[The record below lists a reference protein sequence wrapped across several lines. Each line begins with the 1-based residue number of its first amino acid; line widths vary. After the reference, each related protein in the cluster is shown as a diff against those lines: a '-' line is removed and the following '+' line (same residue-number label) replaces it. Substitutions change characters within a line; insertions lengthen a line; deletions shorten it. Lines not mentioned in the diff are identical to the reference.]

1 MSVSGPLAGLLVVDL
16 TRVLAGPYCTMVLAD
31 LGARV
36 IKVEA
41 PGGDDARRIGPFV
54 AGESAYFTSLNRGK
68 QSIALDLKQAADRS
82 IFEKLLARA
91 DVLCEN
97 FRPGVMERL
106 GYGWEALHERHPRL
120 VFASTSGFGQTGPYA
135 GRPAY
140 DIVVQAM
147 GGVMSL
153 TGHPGSPPTRV
164 GSSLGDIT
172 AGLFTAIG
180 IQAALLERER
190 SGSGRRVDVSM
201 LDAQVATLENAIAR
215 HGATGEVPGPM
226 GSRHPSIAPFE
237 ALATSDGHIVIAA
250 GNDALFAVLCETLE
264 RAELAR
270 DPRFVSNELRRRN
283 ATELSARLEAA
294 LAARP
299 AADWIERLLAAG
311 VPCGPL
317 NDVAAVVADPQVAAR
332 NMIVTAPL
340 DGGGRLEM
348 AGNPVKI
355 SGFADSPTRD
365 AAPALDADRVAIIAE
380 LERDG
385 EVAG

>member
-1 MSVSGPLAGLLVVDL
+1 MSVPGPLAGLLVVDL
-16 TRVLAGPYCTMVLAD
+16 TRVLAGPFCTMVLAD

-36 IKVEA
+36 IKVES

-68 QSIALDLKQAADRS
+68 QSIALDLKAAADRS
-82 IFEKLLARA
+82 VFEKLLARA

-147 GGVMSL
+147 GGLMSL
-153 TGHPGSPPTRV
+153 TGHPGGPPTRV

-172 AGLFTAIG
+172 AGLFTAVG

-215 HGATGEVPGPM
+215 FGATGEIPGPM

-237 ALATSDGHIVIAA
+237 ALATAHGHIVIAA
-250 GNDALFAVLCETLE
+250 GNDELFEVLCETLE
-264 RAELAR
+264 RAELAH
-270 DPRFVSNELRRRN
+270 DPRFASNELRRRN
-283 ATELSARLEAA
+283 ADELSVLLEAA
-294 LAARP
+294 LALGTAD
-299 AADWIERLLAAG
+299 DWIERLLAAG

-317 NDVAAVVADPQVAAR
+317 NDVAAVIADPQVVAR
-332 NMIVTAPL
+332 NMVVTAPRG
-340 DGGGRLEM
+340 DGGRLEM
-348 AGNPVKI
+348 AGNPVKV
-355 SGFADSPTRD
+355 SGFVDPPTRD
-365 AAPALDADRVAIIAE
+365 AAPALDADRAAIVAE
-380 LERDG
+380 LEREG
-385 EVAG
+385 EVPG